1 MVMIDDRQMLAG
13 RALDAAFDAADGAAA
28 ELDHP
33 LVGIFGHGAPE
44 TLISASG
51 SVPVHVNF
59 GRLDGSGVGA
69 IDQLIEP
76 FVDHEVRIFLNR
88 FAAGA
93 FTGFAGIVFVR
104 DDAAALTAYQ
114 YATEWVRQGRAPR
127 GTPPLFLFNLVH
139 AASDPVRTFNDIQI
153 EKLVSFLTAIGLDD
167 PEAGLAGATA
177 QAVRRQR
184 ALGRVSHS
192 ARGARAMVWRNAGRF
207 LAPERHADLLEAAI
221 VEDASPPA
229 PLRLGLVGSGL
240 ASADA
245 YAAFAGFGDIVCD
258 LQPFGQIW
266 PGPWECEPSRA
277 AMRDL
282 MAGDPFC
289 LRISP
294 PQRHRQA
301 MLDAIEAARCDLVLC
316 QLAQTDDTFGW
327 EIPGLAK
334 ALQARDIGFVNLG
347 FRDAVPGPAWIE
359 RARKLIGQALETRP

>member
-1 MVMIDDRQMLAG
+1 MVMIDDRQTLAG
-13 RALDAAFDAADGAAA
+13 QALDAAFEAPDGAAA
-28 ELDHP
+28 GLDRP

-51 SVPVHVNF
+51 AVPVHVNF

-167 PEAGLAGATA
+167 PRPDWPERQRRQSVASVRSSASHTPPAGHGPWSGAMPAASLRQSGTPTCLKRQSSRTRA
-177 QAVRRQR
+177 LPRPCGSALWVGACVRRCLCGLR
-184 ALGRVSHS
+184 
-192 ARGARAMVWRNAGRF
+192 RF
-207 LAPERHADLLEAAI
+207 R
-221 VEDASPPA
+221 
-229 PLRLGLVGSGL
+229 
-240 ASADA
+240 
-245 YAAFAGFGDIVCD
+245 
-258 LQPFGQIW
+258 
-266 PGPWECEPSRA
+266 
-277 AMRDL
+277 
-282 MAGDPFC
+282 
-289 LRISP
+289 
-294 PQRHRQA
+294 
-301 MLDAIEAARCDLVLC
+301 
-316 QLAQTDDTFGW
+316 
-327 EIPGLAK
+327 
-334 ALQARDIGFVNLG
+334 
-347 FRDAVPGPAWIE
+347 
-359 RARKLIGQALETRP
+359 